1 MTMLPGT
8 LDGPNLPLPIGRSR
22 FDLPLGRLLLRIED
36 LPTPWD
42 PFVAQHYLPFAQPC
56 GQDKPHLTIRCREDL
71 GSDEIPL
78 PPPGEMPIFDFGR
91 GAGDLRTVRSHWSR
105 GSIDATR
112 GEAEITFTSR
122 HYLPLRV
129 SLENFLRIASQ
140 LVQTRHE
147 AFLLHAAGI
156 VEGGRCFLFFGPHEA
171 GKSTI
176 ASQSQPRAALS
187 DDLVIVDGAEPSV
200 VSFPV
205 PFWGV
210 FAPASRARGEFAVAA
225 AFRLREGEQVKLT
238 PLPAAL
244 AIATLH
250 ANMPFVNDLQL
261 DPGEMTA
268 LLHRFVKRV
277 PVFDLHGV
285 DSPGMWQHLS
295 TL

>member
-1 MTMLPGT
+1 MTKLPGS
-8 LDGPNLPLPIGRSR
+8 LDGPNVPLPEGRSR

-36 LPTPWD
+36 LPTPWS
-42 PFVAQHYLPFAQPC
+42 PFIAEHYLPFAVAP
-56 GQDKPHLTIRCREDL
+56 GNDKPQLVIRCREAL
-71 GSDEIPL
+71 GADEIPL
-78 PPPGEMPIFDFGR
+78 PPPGEMPVFEFGR
-91 GAGDLRTVRSHWSR
+91 GEGEVRTIRSHWSR
-105 GSIDATR
+105 GWIDAAR
-112 GEAEITFTSR
+112 GEAELTFTSR
-122 HYLPLRV
+122 RYLPLRV

-176 ASQSQPRAALS
+176 AEQSQPRPALS
-187 DDLVIVDGAEPSV
+187 DDLVIVDGANTQV

-210 FAPASRARGEFAVAA
+210 FSPASRARGEFAVAA
-225 AFRLREGEQVKLT
+225 AFRLREGRELKLS

-261 DPGEMTA
+261 DAQAMTEM
-268 LLHRFVKRV
+268 LHRFVRRV

-285 DSPGMWQHLS
+285 DSPGVWQVLEQ
-295 TL
+295 L